1 MKWTARESSGE
12 VTKPATIRDR
22 TCYPELNG
30 LLCERIFGSMV
41 DHSCLCGQLK
51 GIENLGK
58 ECERCKST
66 LADAALR
73 MKRRGHVTL
82 AAPVV
87 SIYALKRSPKPLS
100 LLTGIDSK
108 ELGHIVRFR
117 DHVVTDPGQTGL
129 RFKQILNQKDYVRAT
144 EEHGSNSFTALMG
157 AEAVLAL
164 LAHPSISETAAQ
176 ICGEKGWNQ
185 REMVLDSIPVVPT
198 PLRVIRFPSG
208 GIIELNDLNELYR
221 RIINRNN
228 RLKKFMDLNAP
239 EVVIRNQKC
248 LLQQLVDGLLDN
260 TISASPEVEI
270 SRYKGRRVEGRML
283 ASLAE
288 LLEL

>member
-1 MKWTARESSGE
+1 
-12 VTKPATIRDR
+12 
-22 TCYPELNG
+22 
-30 LLCERIFGSMV
+30 
-41 DHSCLCGQLK
+41 
-51 GIENLGK
+51 
-58 ECERCKST
+58 
-66 LADAALR
+66 
-73 MKRRGHVTL
+73 
-82 AAPVV
+82 
-87 SIYALKRSPKPLS
+87 
-100 LLTGIDSK
+100 
-108 ELGHIVRFR
+108 
-117 DHVVTDPGQTGL
+117 
-129 RFKQILNQKDYVRAT
+129 
-144 EEHGSNSFTALMG
+144 
-157 AEAVLAL
+157 
-164 LAHPSISETAAQ
+164 
-176 ICGEKGWNQ
+176 
-185 REMVLDSIPVVPT
+185 MVLDSIPVVPT

-239 EVVIRNQKC
+239 EVVIRNEKC